1 VADVCTILFSSERD
15 ENSFVLTI
23 IHMDEMENNDPSAKV
38 KTNDVNENKK
48 AKLDC
53 VGFKAITGGGTKS
66 PHHIA
71 IDGLG
76 QCQL

>member
-1 VADVCTILFSSERD
+1 MCTILFSSERD
-15 ENSFVLTI
+15 ENSFALNI

-38 KTNDVNENKK
+38 KTSDVNENKK
-48 AKLDC
+48 AKPDS
-53 VGFKAITGGGTKS
+53 VGFCSHNRRGKKG

-71 IDGLG
+71 IDRLG

>member
-1 VADVCTILFSSERD
+1 
-15 ENSFVLTI
+15 
-23 IHMDEMENNDPSAKV
+23 MDEMENNDPSAKV